1 MVVVNENETG
11 TNHPTLWGWYIMCI
25 NHASM
30 CVVAK
35 MSHSIHAIAW
45 QLIVNELLVDA
56 KALIMLG
63 FLRKTYIHI
72 HIIRILQVQSCLCYA
87 YLRIYVGVWA
97 CAMWGV
103 CVVCM
108 EKYTDGVN

>member
-1 MVVVNENETG
+1 MGVVF
-11 TNHPTLWGWYIMCI
+11 MCI
-25 NHASM
+25 NSSIK

-35 MSHSIHAIAW
+35 MSHLFHAIAW

-72 HIIRILQVQSCLCYA
+72 HIYTHFA
-87 YLRIYVGVWA
+87 GANMHMLRIYA
-97 CAMWGV
+97 HI
-103 CVVCM
+103 
-108 EKYTDGVN
+108 

>member
-1 MVVVNENETG
+1 
-11 TNHPTLWGWYIMCI
+11 MCI

-72 HIIRILQVQSCLCYA
+72 HITRILQVQIRICYA
-87 YLRIYVGVWA
+87 YTSTYERGWA
-97 CAMWGV
+97 CATRGV

-108 EKYTDGVN
+108 EKYTD